1 MNGINRGYG
10 IFGKEYE
17 IMLRNDLHAEQSI
30 DHVLMK
36 EMILVNED
44 SCGLLYGSVPVRVD
58 MSDHELYLF
67 ALQFQKETIQDTID
81 CILQYTSNI
90 ANDFQEPFESMQFGG
105 TEKEILKR
113 GTDWCAD
120 MARVGAVLLMC
131 NGIPARIVHL
141 VNPELAYH
149 GHVVTEAYYNGKY
162 GVCDFVYGYRFV
174 NEKPLDTYELMKDKQ
189 KLKLYEANYANL
201 YRKAAIS
208 EYNPMEK
215 NDYSITYA
223 NSYYLKLMNS
233 NHNGKWIMGED
244 K

>member
-105 TEKEILKR
+105 TEKEILNKDQSVSINVIDKSIKFIVDKR
-113 GTDWCAD
+113 IKEKYFHEVYYGT
-120 MARVGAVLLMC
+120 
-131 NGIPARIVHL
+131 
-141 VNPELAYH
+141 
-149 GHVVTEAYYNGKY
+149 
-162 GVCDFVYGYRFV
+162 
-174 NEKPLDTYELMKDKQ
+174 
-189 KLKLYEANYANL
+189 
-201 YRKAAIS
+201 
-208 EYNPMEK
+208 
-215 NDYSITYA
+215 
-223 NSYYLKLMNS
+223 
-233 NHNGKWIMGED
+233 
-244 K
+244 